1 MRDTNSMKRSNYLVT
16 IVFAIFFVISLVTN
30 ILGPIIPDIIQ
41 SFHLS
46 LSAAAFLP
54 FSFFIAY
61 GVFSIPA
68 GFAVERW
75 GEKRVIVGMFS
86 IALSGSLLFAWLHI
100 YPIAII
106 SLFLIGSSM
115 AALQVAINPLLRVAG
130 GEEHF
135 AFNAAFAQL
144 IFGIASF
151 VSPQIYSYVVRNM
164 ELAPGQNFLLSTLA
178 VIVPAQMRWIS
189 MYWIF
194 VLVIAAILLPLAF
207 AHFPK
212 VARQE
217 EEATGTAGM
226 YRYLLHKPVV
236 WLYFFSMFFY
246 VGSEQG
252 TANWMSEFLWKYH
265 GYDPHSTGALAVS
278 WFWGLLTVGC
288 FVGMILLKLFDSR
301 RVLAV
306 FGIGALTCLSI
317 ALFGP
322 AEISKFAFPCM
333 GLFASV
339 MWPIIISLALNS
351 VLEFQGAFAGIMC
364 SGIMGGAIIP
374 LITGWLAD
382 SFGLRAGMCLLY
394 VSFGWVFAVSLWAKP
409 LITNQKYIRE
419 KLDGSAA

>member
-1 MRDTNSMKRSNYLVT
+1 MKRSNYLVT

>member
-1 MRDTNSMKRSNYLVT
+1 MKRSNFLVA

-30 ILGPIIPDIIQ
+30 ILGPIIPDMIQ

-75 GEKRVIVGMFS
+75 GEKRVIVGMFA
-86 IALSGSLLFAWLHI
+86 IALSGSLLFACLHI
-100 YPIAII
+100 YPVAII

-164 ELAPGQNFLLSTLA
+164 ELAPGHNFLLSTLA
-178 VIVPAQMRWIS
+178 AIVPGQMHWIS

-194 VLVIAAILLPLAF
+194 ALVIAAIMLPLAF
-207 AHFPK
+207 SHFPK
-212 VARQE
+212 VDRQE

-226 YRYLLHKPVV
+226 YQYLLHKPVV

-301 RVLAV
+301 RVLGV
-306 FGIGALTCLSI
+306 FGFGALTCLSM

-364 SGIMGGAIIP
+364 SGIMGGAIMP
-374 LITGWLAD
+374 LITGWIAD

-394 VSFGWVFAVSLWAKP
+394 FTFGWVSAVSLWARP
-409 LITNQKYIRE
+409 LITNEKYIGG
-419 KLDGSAA
+419 KLDSSAA